1 MRAMSGWVEEMSAM
15 EERAASESDM
25 IRIGWFSK

>member
-1 MRAMSGWVEEMSAM
+1 MRATSGWVEEVSAM
-15 EERAASESDM
+15 EGRSASESDM